1 MLKEK
6 NSGVILRS
14 LLIAKPLI
22 PCNKLLLHGTNDET
36 IIMDEIFAE
45 HNVIIEGVVFV
56 AILLATV
63 VVAWLVNRFFLR
75 LIQRST
81 EEMNTDPTNYQF
93 LRYFVRATI
102 YIIGFSIAVYSV
114 EILRTLASSLLA
126 GAGIL
131 AVAVGFAS
139 QAALSNI
146 ISGVFVVIFK
156 PFRVGDRLKINNLS
170 GIVEDITLRHTVI
183 RDLENKRIIIPN
195 AIISNEVIIN
205 SDFKEEQICKWI
217 EFGISYDSDID
228 KAKSIIREEIE
239 KHPLHREHYPNK
251 PSETGKYEIEV
262 RVIGLGDSSV
272 NLRAWAWADNSPN
285 AFLLFCDVTESV
297 KKRFD
302 KEGIEIPFPHR
313 TLVYKN
319 EKLKQ
324 NE

>member
-1 MLKEK
+1 MNDFFTEDSIFLQ
-6 NSGVILRS
+6 GIAFIAILF
-14 LLIAKPLI
+14 A
-22 PCNKLLLHGTNDET
+22 T
-36 IIMDEIFAE
+36 II
-45 HNVIIEGVVFV
+45 
-56 AILLATV
+56 
-63 VVAWLVNRFFLR
+63 VAWLVNSFFLR
-75 LIQRST
+75 LIRRST

-102 YIIGFSIAVYSV
+102 YIVGFSIAVYSV
-114 EILRTLASSLLA
+114 EALRTLAASLLA

-156 PFRVGDRLKINNLS
+156 PFRVGDRLKINTLT
-170 GIVEDITLRHTVI
+170 GVVEDITLRHTVI

-195 AIISNEVIIN
+195 SIISNEVIVN

-228 KAKSIIREEIE
+228 KARNIIREEIA
-239 KHPLHREHYPNK
+239 KHPFYEEHYATEQQK
-251 PSETGKYEIEV
+251 TEDYKIDV

-272 NLRAWAWADNSPN
+272 NLRAWAWAKNSSN
-285 AFLLFCDVTESV
+285 AFILFCDVTESV

-302 KEGIEIPFPHR
+302 KEGIEIPYPYR
-313 TLVYKN
+313 TIVYKDS
-319 EKLKQ
+319 EK
-324 NE
+324 N